1 MISYIKIDGFKSF
14 HNFEMEFAPLT
25 VIAGLNA
32 SGKSNLFDAL
42 SLLSRLAFTDLKTA
56 FNEQR
61 GNPSELFTLYGDEY
75 ASEMEFVVEMLVN
88 GKVKDN
94 WGGKVTLKYTR
105 LRYELKIKRVENELG
120 LDDLVVDHEYL
131 ATIKHQQ
138 DEWIKNKI
146 KNQFIENWRPKVPK
160 GKRGIPY
167 ILTEHVNG
175 IPRIVV
181 PQDGNPGGNKKTFPA
196 AYARQTVL
204 SSINSVDFPH
214 VFAAKQEMQSWNFLQ
229 LNPNDLREPTKHEP
243 GIRDTITPSGKNL
256 AAALYRIY
264 KNDEYSL
271 VEISRKLNNF
281 LPHFIEVQ
289 ITDDKANLQY
299 IISLKSEDDKI
310 FSSRVLSE
318 GTLRLL
324 ALCVLNFDEKHTGLI
339 CFEEP
344 ENGIHPYRI
353 KAMAELLKD
362 LSADFSNTETTLRQL
377 IVNTHS
383 PILVG
388 ELVRWHDDANVSVG
402 LSHLKTTI
410 TEVKGKRIKL
420 KTTDIKFA
428 TGTGNQ
434 LRLDLD
440 NALSDI
446 TYYEI
451 KKYLETADFEEVFN
465 VLK

>member
-1 MISYIKIDGFKSF
+1 MITYIKINGFKSF
-14 HNFEMEFAPLT
+14 HNFEIEFAPLT

-61 GNPSELFTLYGDEY
+61 GNPSELFTLYGDVY

-94 WGGKVTLKYTR
+94 WGGEVTLKYTR
-105 LRYELKIKRVENELG
+105 LRYVLKVKRVENELG
-120 LDDLVVDHEYL
+120 LDDLVVNHEYL
-131 ATIKHQQ
+131 ASIDHQSDQ
-138 DEWIKNKI
+138 WVRDKI
-146 KNQFIENWRPKVPK
+146 KNQFIENWRPKAPK
-160 GKRGIPY
+160 RRPRSPY
-167 ILTEHVNG
+167 ILTEIVNG

-181 PQDGNPGGNKKTFPA
+181 HKDGTQGGNKKTFRA

-214 VFAAKQEMQSWNFLQ
+214 VFAAKEEMQNWNFLQ

-243 GIRDTITPSGKNL
+243 GIQDTITPSGKNL

-264 KNDEYSL
+264 KNDKYSL

-281 LPHFIEVQ
+281 LPHFTEVQ
-289 ITDDKANLQY
+289 ITDDKANRQY
-299 IISLKSEDDKI
+299 IISLKSEDDKN

-344 ENGIHPYRI
+344 ENGINPYRI
-353 KAMAELLKD
+353 KAMSELLKD
-362 LSADFSNTETTLRQL
+362 LSVDFSNTATTLRQL

-388 ELVRWHDDANVSVG
+388 ELVQWRDDPSVSVG
-402 LSHLKTTI
+402 LSQLKTTF
-410 TEVKGKRIKL
+410 TEVNGNRIKL

-434 LRLDLD
+434 LKLNLD
-440 NALSDI
+440 NTLINLNYHDVR
-446 TYYEI
+446 
-451 KKYLETADFEEVFN
+451 KYLETANAEEALN
-465 VLK
+465 ILK